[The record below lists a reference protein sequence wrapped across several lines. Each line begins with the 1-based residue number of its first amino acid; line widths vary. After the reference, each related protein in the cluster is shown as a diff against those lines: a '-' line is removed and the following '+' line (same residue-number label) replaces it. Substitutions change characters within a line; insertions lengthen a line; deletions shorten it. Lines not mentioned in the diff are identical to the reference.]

1 MEDGPPKCAGAY
13 EPRCWVCWNGE
24 RHPGKRIN
32 KPEMADEAPA
42 STGECLLFW
51 LLVRI
56 ALTILEVIVTALI
69 G

>member
-13 EPRCWVCWNGE
+13 DPRCWVCRNGE
-24 RHPGKRIN
+24 RHPRKRKN
-32 KPEMADEAPA
+32 KPEIADEELA
-42 STGECLLFW
+42 STGECLLLW

-56 ALTILEVIVTALI
+56 ALTILEIMVTALI